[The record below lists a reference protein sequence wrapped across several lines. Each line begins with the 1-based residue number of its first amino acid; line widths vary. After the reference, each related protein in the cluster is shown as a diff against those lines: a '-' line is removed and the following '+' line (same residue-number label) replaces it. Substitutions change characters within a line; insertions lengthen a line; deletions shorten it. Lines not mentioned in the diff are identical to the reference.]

1 MSERRHAI
9 HAFSTQKRNS
19 RNVEVEAFKPHAI
32 KTAEA
37 QKARHLNPDEAID
50 PMDERLQDLRQWRN
64 HIVDLHR
71 VLSVSQA
78 MFLLLEHNNE
88 ALLRVAVEIA
98 TNSDSQKALWWQDG
112 WYSDEV
118 AREWFRKQVK
128 EKLGNCMNAMHLDFD
143 DSDDDKE
150 DMDEITRTLL
160 SKAEEAEKKRL
171 EEQSRRESTELRL
184 TEVKKAFEKA
194 LKDSTSQIKELE
206 KSLDKMRLELK
217 KTQVPVEDNTAD
229 TRGQRALEEA
239 ARQKMLLLEE
249 QKRKAE
255 EKLLK
260 VENEHEVYVKKS
272 VAAIGESQGKVKE
285 LESQVRQLNK
295 RLELE
300 QENTRKRVQQL
311 ELEMRNSNK
320 PPPMAIEKKQAL
332 PEPVAKEP
340 PPPPPE
346 RDHAVEDELKQSLF
360 LEQKRAQEFR
370 TQRDDYKTQRDD
382 YKTKV
387 STLEGEAVTLKD
399 EILSLKA
406 DVERIRAEA
415 RRPPANDERERPRP
429 APVRPQKEEKPVEE
443 EKPVVEEE
451 VARVRPQ
458 KIGIDEEEH
467 QKVLQKLEHFRE
479 NNKRLRE
486 SNSELKTEHEAL
498 EKKNMQLLRMLNQVK
513 EQLKRITEIA
523 EKRGY
528 GKIVNEIMEESK
540 VTEMFESVEYTA
552 FDRLWEDAK
561 RRSERA
567 KLAEEVRMG
576 IRDRSELENWDSKHG
591 VQKRSNGG
599 HRGSFMP
606 SAEEMQAPRKS
617 VAAHSATH
625 STSHPHSP
633 SGSSENAG
641 RPVLCARCGGEV
653 GAGVGAGAGAV
664 CDSAASTWSSSWPVG
679 TPNTGR
685 PHADTAGVLADA
697 LRPGAHL
704 RDSVHSIRSESPA
717 RDSVHSPQQAQ
728 AEFPKRES
736 QLATMPL
743 GGAEHAL
750 IGSGMLTTNKRESQ
764 LATMPLGRAE
774 HALVGSGMLTSKRE
788 SYQFPQPAQTDF
800 PAASSS
806 TPALS
811 VGGTLTQAGSSTP
824 AVSVHADG
832 HLTADTR
839 IASHRNSSTPAN
851 EGQRLRTSAVH
862 QGFHAGAAP
871 PLTATDFVQSSHQ
884 RTEGHLRTP
893 ANEGPRLRTSAVHQ
907 GLHAGAAPPFTAADF
922 VQNSHQRTEG
932 HLRTPAN
939 EGQRLRTP
947 RTEGQLSRP
956 RTEGH
961 RLRTPRRL
969 ASPIRSSP
977 RETGFELFQLQGHGM
992 MDGELSVSSYPR
1004 RENSRSPRRE
1014 LAALDRFQVQ
1024 GQSLR
1029 DSELNASYSQQ
1040 PHWDDGR
1047 PHTTFAGPTP
1057 ALSSSIINL
1066 QPLSYPIGNSR
1077 SQALGPKAHPMGLSQ
1092 SQPVGN
1098 FNDAKGDDEAGL
1110 PTPHV
1115 PVQSSSMKLPTITEK
1130 SDKIPQGLI
1139 ISSNEMVNSFQEALR
1154 ARGMQGSASAP
1165 NLPSEKGSALF
1176 NNVMAKRSKTPG
1188 LKVGGLRRMLIESKS
1203 PPMDRNS
1210 RGGNRPMTSGLVMK
1224 EHGMQGSSAS
1234 APILSLPSVAGNPMQ
1249 SSSPSKTGVRRRL
1262 LGAGPLEQTMI
1273 PANRGLR
1280 LNSGNLRPMTTGA
1293 ESLSLALGI
1302 SDFPPAKDL

>member
-217 KTQVPVEDNTAD
+217 KTQVPVEDNTPD

-406 DVERIRAEA
+406 DIERIRAEA

-653 GAGVGAGAGAV
+653 GAGAGAGAGAV

-743 GGAEHAL
+743 G
-750 IGSGMLTTNKRESQ
+750 
-764 LATMPLGRAE
+764 RAE

-788 SYQFPQPAQTDF
+788 SYQFPQPAQMDF

-811 VGGTLTQAGSSTP
+811 VGGTLTQASSSTP

-832 HLTADTR
+832 HLTVDTR

-862 QGFHAGAAP
+862 QGLHAGAAP

-893 ANEGPRLRTSAVHQ
+893 AH
-907 GLHAGAAPPFTAADF
+907 
-922 VQNSHQRTEG
+922 
-932 HLRTPAN
+932 

-1066 QPLSYPIGNSR
+1066 QPLTYPIGNSR

-1115 PVQSSSMKLPTITEK
+1115 PVQASSMKLPTITEK

-1188 LKVGGLRRMLIESKS
+1188 LKVGSLRRMLIESKS

-1249 SSSPSKTGVRRRL
+1249 SSLPSKTGVRRRL

-1293 ESLSLALGI
+1293 ESLSLVLGI